1 MMAASST
8 DSRVTSGPRSAQVAA
23 CVAFLL
29 VFLAGRLELAQA
41 QTQQPD
47 TDGKALRKQAA
58 TELTKK
64 LLAENPPPRTIVTT
78 DLEIDDQAS
87 FHRYL
92 LYTNDLDT
100 IGIVPTSSRFHH
112 AGGTTADGQTVRAQ
126 TWAGSDWPNKL
137 IDGGYTEVYG
147 NLVKHDPR
155 YPTPQHL
162 LSLIKLGNIVDVGEM
177 TLKTEG
183 SELIKSALL
192 DDTKPGPIWIQ
203 TWGGTN
209 TTARALKSIEEQYKD
224 TPQWNDIQEKVSA
237 RAIIYIILDQDTTYN
252 SYIAPNWPKVR
263 IIYNQG
269 QFNAV
274 AYRWANANP
283 EPVRPFFQADWMK
296 ANVIRGPLLTSY
308 PNRGGN
314 FISEGD
320 SPSYF
325 HLLPVGLGNLEN
337 AAYGGWGGRFDQRS
351 SSIWRDGVGRGQAA
365 QDGAVRTADYN
376 PITKNKDTN
385 YPQTRWTEPLQNDFA
400 ARVAWTLTDSFD
412 KANHQPVA
420 YIPPEGRNPQVK
432 AGQKLELNGLAGDP
446 DGDALTYKW
455 WQYKEAGTFDG
466 EVPIADAS
474 ALATSFVVPD
484 SAQPGQT
491 IHIIFE
497 VKDAGT
503 PPLTR
508 YQRVIAMVK

>member
-1 MMAASST
+1 MRRVAASL
-8 DSRVTSGPRSAQVAA
+8 V
-23 CVAFLL
+23 LL
-29 VFLAGRLELAQA
+29 VSLAGWLELVQA
-41 QTQQPD
+41 QTQSPAS
-47 TDGKALRKQAA
+47 DGKAARKAA
-58 TELTKK
+58 AAELAKK
-64 LLAENPPPRTIVTT
+64 LLTENPPPRTIVTT

-87 FHRYL
+87 LHRYL

-112 AGGTTADGQTVRAQ
+112 AGGTTADGKAVNAQ
-126 TWAGSDWPNKL
+126 TWGGNDWVKNL
-137 IDGGYTEVYG
+137 IEGGYTQVYD

-155 YPTPQHL
+155 YPAPQHL
-162 LSLIKLGNIVDVGEM
+162 VSLIQLGNIVDVGEM

-183 SELIKSALL
+183 SELIKNALL

-224 TPQWNDIQEKVSA
+224 TPQWNEVQEKVSA

-252 SYIAPNWPKVR
+252 SYIAPKWPKIRV
-263 IIYNQG
+263 IYNQG
-269 QFNAV
+269 QFWSF
-274 AYRWANANP
+274 AYRWANAHP
-283 EPVRPFFQADWMK
+283 EPLRRFFQAEWMK
-296 ANVIRGPLLTSY
+296 ANIIQGPLLKSY
-308 PNRGGN
+308 PNRGGD

-325 HLLPVGLGNLEN
+325 HLLPVGLRNLEN

-351 SSIWRDGVGRGQAA
+351 PYIWRDGVGRGQAA
-365 QDGAVRTADYN
+365 QSGAARTADYN
-376 PITKNKDTN
+376 PITNNNDTN
-385 YPQTRWTEPLQNDFA
+385 YPQTRWSEPLQNDFA
-400 ARVAWTLTDSFD
+400 SRVAWTLTDSFD
-412 KANHQPVA
+412 KANHPPVA
-420 YIPPEGRNPQVK
+420 YIAPESRNLQVK
-432 AGQKLELNGLAGDP
+432 AGQKVELAGLAGDP
-446 DGDALTYKW
+446 DGDPLTCKW

-466 EVPIADAS
+466 ELTIADAN
-474 ALATSFVVPD
+474 ALATSFVVPEG
-484 SAQPGQT
+484 APAGQT

-508 YQRVIAMVK
+508 YQRVIATVK